1 MIILLAYLFYF
12 VAASASPLQRRWLA
26 TKHDGGG
33 QVAFASRVMLIV
45 ASLGLLLPLFFDVEL
60 RGNSFEIIAL
70 CLSCGV
76 FGAGY
81 FISSY
86 TAQRHVDAGVTT
98 LVSNIYTPV
107 TILIATLF
115 LGEGLKPLQIVGT
128 TLLLLA
134 MIIVSKKHRLGRF
147 KFDKYFLLTV
157 ASGLMLGVSLS
168 SERALMKVTG
178 FTAGTLFSWWSQA
191 LALVIATLIVKSK
204 TSYNRKDTS
213 ITGVLKFFQALSW
226 VILLRIVNNLSVVS
240 SVTTFKVV
248 VVFVAAAV
256 LLKER
261 EDLPRKIIGSL
272 IAVVG
277 LLLMK

>member
-1 MIILLAYLFYF
+1 VIILLAYLFYF